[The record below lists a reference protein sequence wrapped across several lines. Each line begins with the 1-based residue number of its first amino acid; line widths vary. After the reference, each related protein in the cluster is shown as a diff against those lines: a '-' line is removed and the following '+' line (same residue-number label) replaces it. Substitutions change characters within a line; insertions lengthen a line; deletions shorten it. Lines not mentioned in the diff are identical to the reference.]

1 LSPKSHRSGAS
12 ARLATAALTLALLG
26 APAVAPG
33 VDRLRLTP
41 ELSVDEEY
49 DSNVFNDDDR
59 AESDLVTHLRP
70 GLFLEHKGD
79 LGALTG
85 SFEFDTRFGS
95 QRDDGVDRFL
105 RLSGNRSL
113 TPRLGISGGLGYSYF
128 DDTST
133 GNPVP
138 SDPNQPATTSDD
150 QSFERIAT
158 SAGLT
163 YSLGPRTSLGFGVD
177 QVETQRSQSLPGQGG
192 DSSSSSG
199 HVSLIRQLSLRDSLG
214 FSASLSESDFGRSQ
228 NIGANDSRTLSNRVS
243 WDRSW
248 TKIFTTSFSAGF
260 SQVET
265 GADTSVTLEA
275 DPLEIPDG
283 FPPDTLILLD
293 QPVPDTSSA
302 DTSTAFN
309 GGLSLTWLLPRGVLQ
324 LDLSRDTS
332 SRSGLGSEVNTDSI
346 SASFE
351 HRLASRWV
359 LSSDL
364 GHARVKSAGETP
376 VFFSDFYEP
385 FVVLQDG
392 QPTGQLALN
401 PCGQYTRVTDGT
413 RTGCVGISD
422 NAIDYKS
429 TWANLSLRRQMT
441 KRMTGS
447 LTYSYTQQS
456 SSGDTEQADY
466 DEHRVSVGLR
476 YTYDIDLL

>member
-1 LSPKSHRSGAS
+1 MSPKSHRSGAS
-12 ARLATAALTLALLG
+12 RVFVAAALAAALIGGPSG
-26 APAVAPG
+26 AAA

-41 ELSVDEEY
+41 QLEVGEEY
-49 DSNVFNDDDR
+49 DSNVFNDNNR
-59 AESDLVTHLRP
+59 AEGDLVTHLRP
-70 GLFLEHKGD
+70 GLFLEHRGD

-85 SFEFDTRFGS
+85 SFELDTRFGS
-95 QRDDGVDRFL
+95 QRDDGINRFL
-105 RLSGNRSL
+105 RLNGNRNL
-113 TPRLGISGGLGYSYF
+113 TPRLGISGALGYSYF

-138 SDPNQPATTSDD
+138 SDPNQPVTTSQD

-163 YSLGPRTSLGFGVD
+163 YSLGPRTSLAFGVD
-177 QVETQRSQSLPGQGG
+177 QVKTQRSESLPGQGG
-192 DSSSSSG
+192 DSSSRSG
-199 HVSLIRQLSLRDSLG
+199 RVSLSRQLSLLDSLS
-214 FSASLSESDFGRSQ
+214 FSAALSESDFARSQ
-228 NIGANDSRTLSNRVS
+228 SIAANDSRTFSNRVS

-248 TKIFTTSFSAGF
+248 TKIFTTSFGAGF

-265 GADTSVTLEA
+265 GADTSATLEA
-275 DPLEIPDG
+275 DPLEIPAG
-283 FPPDTLILLD
+283 FPPDTLILPD
-293 QPVPDTSSA
+293 QPVPDTSA
-302 DTSTAFN
+302 ANTSTAFN

-346 SASFE
+346 SGSFE

-359 LSSDL
+359 LSSNL
-364 GHARVKSAGETP
+364 GYSRVKSAGETP

-385 FVVLQDG
+385 FVVVQDG

-401 PCGQYTRVTDGT
+401 PCGKYTRVTDGT

-422 NAIDYKS
+422 NAINYET

-441 KRMTGS
+441 KRMSSS
-447 LTYSYTQQS
+447 LTYSYTKQS
-456 SSGDTEQADY
+456 SSGDTSQADY